1 MDNFKK
7 KTEETTHNP
16 RWGSPFEPREQRQ
29 PIKRG
34 RCLMLTLK
42 QGNRQNRIQ
51 GGKQGTKKGQFILVK
66 GTTGQRSNELE
77 HIYT

>member
-1 MDNFKK
+1 
-7 KTEETTHNP
+7 
-16 RWGSPFEPREQRQ
+16 
-29 PIKRG
+29 
-34 RCLMLTLK
+34 MLTLK